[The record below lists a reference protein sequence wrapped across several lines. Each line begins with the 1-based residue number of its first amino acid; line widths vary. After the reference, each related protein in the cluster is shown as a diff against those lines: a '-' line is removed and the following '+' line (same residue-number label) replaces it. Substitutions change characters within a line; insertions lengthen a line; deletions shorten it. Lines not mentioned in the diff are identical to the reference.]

1 MEATITVIVSSFL
14 LLSAVVDSFR
24 FGAVWILSAKTDA
37 SSFVGGDGRPFMYV
51 SLARIAND
59 AGVVFVMFGH
69 ASPPEH
75 LEDIECVDLDG
86 VTTPL
91 SDEDRFELS

>member
-1 MEATITVIVSSFL
+1 
-14 LLSAVVDSFR
+14 
-24 FGAVWILSAKTDA
+24 
-37 SSFVGGDGRPFMYV
+37 MYV

-86 VTTPL
+86 VTTPP

>member
-1 MEATITVIVSSFL
+1 MRTCI
-14 LLSAVVDSFR
+14 
-24 FGAVWILSAKTDA
+24 ILCPR
-37 SSFVGGDGRPFMYV
+37 VPRCGGDGRPFIFV
-51 SLARIAND
+51 SSARIAD
-59 AGVVFVMFGH
+59 HEGVVFVMFDH
-69 ASPPEH
+69 AFPPEH